1 MNIGLIAL
9 DLDGTLMLPDHLTV
23 SVRNKETLKKAHD
36 MGVKIAISTGRTR
49 SVIERVAEQIP
60 FIDYVMYSDGAAV
73 YDVNKKKII
82 YEKLIDFDITK
93 QVIEYLNSV
102 EVYYNLYLDG
112 KIVTQ
117 NGRQRFFKNSDLP
130 QKFIDDYIKNTTVY
144 DDLLMSIKGRGTEL
158 IVGFFNCEED
168 LNNAFDYINRYRD
181 KLYITSA
188 FTNEFE
194 MTNIEATKGKTMDY
208 LCSLEGITDKNVMAI
223 GDSHNDLPM
232 LDFAGVSVAMGN
244 AEQLVK
250 DNSDFVTESNANDGV
265 ATAIEKYVLNY

>member
-23 SVRNKETLKKAHD
+23 SDRNIETLKKVHN
-36 MGVKIAISTGRTR
+36 MGVKIAISTGRTL
-49 SVIERVAEQIP
+49 SVIERVIDQIP

-73 YDVNKKKII
+73 YDANKKKII
-82 YEKLIDFDITK
+82 YKKLIDFDITK
-93 QVIEYLNSV
+93 QVIEYLNGV
-102 EVYYNLYLDG
+102 EVYYNLYIDG

-117 NGRQRFFKNSDLP
+117 NGRQRYYKNTDLP
-130 QKFIDDYIKNTTVY
+130 QDFVDDYIKNTTVY
-144 DDLLMSIKGRGTEL
+144 DDLLSSVNGRGTEL

-194 MTNIEATKGKTMDY
+194 MTNIDATKGKTMDY
-208 LCSLEGITDKNVMAI
+208 LCSLEGITGENVMAI

-232 LDFAGVSVAMGN
+232 LDYAGISVAMGN
-244 AEQLVK
+244 AEQPVK
-250 DNSDFVTESNANDGV
+250 DNSDYITESNANDGV
-265 ATAIEKYVLNY
+265 AIAIEKYVLNY

>member
-36 MGVKIAISTGRTR
+36 MGVKIAISTGRTL
-49 SVIERVAEQIP
+49 SVIERVVEQIP

-208 LCSLEGITDKNVMAI
+208 LCSLEGITRENVMAI

-265 ATAIEKYVLNY
+265 AIAIEKYVLNY

>member
-36 MGVKIAISTGRTR
+36 MGVKIAISTGRTL
-49 SVIERVAEQIP
+49 SVIERVIEQIP

-93 QVIEYLNSV
+93 QVIEYLNGV

-130 QKFIDDYIKNTTVY
+130 QKFVDDYIKNTTVY
-144 DDLLMSIKGRGTEL
+144 DDLLFSIKGRGAEL

-168 LNNAFDYINRYRD
+168 LNNAFEYVNRYND
-181 KLYITSA
+181 KLYVTSA

-208 LCSLEGITDKNVMAI
+208 LCSLEGITSENVMAI

-232 LDFAGVSVAMGN
+232 LDFAGISVAMGN
-244 AEQLVK
+244 AEQKVK
-250 DNSDFVTESNANDGV
+250 ENADFVTETNANDGV
-265 ATAIEKYVLNY
+265 AYAIEKYVLNY

>member
-1 MNIGLIAL
+1 MNIELIAL

-36 MGVKIAISTGRTR
+36 MGVKIAISTGRTL
-49 SVIERVAEQIP
+49 SVIERVVEQIP

-73 YDVNKKKII
+73 YDVNKKKVI

-93 QVIEYLNSV
+93 QVIEYLNGV
-102 EVYYNLYLDG
+102 EVYYNLYING

-194 MTNIEATKGKTMDY
+194 MTDIEATKGKTMDY
-208 LCSLEGITDKNVMAI
+208 LCRLEGITCNNVITI

-244 AEQLVK
+244 AEKIVK
-250 DNSDFVTESNANDGV
+250 ESADFVTDTNANDGV
-265 ATAIEKYVLNY
+265 AVAIEKYVLNY